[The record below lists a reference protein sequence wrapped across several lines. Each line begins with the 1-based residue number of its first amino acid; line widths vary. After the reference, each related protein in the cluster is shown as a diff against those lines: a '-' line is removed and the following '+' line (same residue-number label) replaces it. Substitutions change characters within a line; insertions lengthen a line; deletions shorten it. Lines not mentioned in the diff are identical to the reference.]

1 LSTSKTAIGLSF
13 VKIGTGGGIY
23 LKLQAG
29 FQRNSGALS
38 PAGMSQFEYI
48 DRKAGC
54 PSGGCL
60 MGALPADIT
69 VVFRN
74 FGE

>member
-1 LSTSKTAIGLSF
+1 MSKTAICLSF
-13 VKIGTGGGIY
+13 IQIWTGGGSY

-29 FQRNSGALS
+29 FQRNTGALS
-38 PAGMSQFEYI
+38 PAGMPQFEYI
-48 DRKAGC
+48 DRKADC

-60 MGALPADIT
+60 MGVLPEDIT

-74 FGE
+74 FEE

>member
-1 LSTSKTAIGLSF
+1 LVFSF
-13 VKIGTGGGIY
+13 IKIWTGGGVH

-38 PAGMSQFEYI
+38 PAGMLYFEYI
-48 DRKAGC
+48 DQKAGC
-54 PSGGCL
+54 PSGGWF
-60 MGALPADIT
+60 MGILPADIT

-74 FGE
+74 IEE